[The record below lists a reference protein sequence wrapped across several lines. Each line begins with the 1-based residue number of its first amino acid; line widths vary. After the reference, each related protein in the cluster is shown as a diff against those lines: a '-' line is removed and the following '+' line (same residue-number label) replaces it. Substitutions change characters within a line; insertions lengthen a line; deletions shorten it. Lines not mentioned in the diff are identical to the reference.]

1 MPRTALLASSK
12 ADFLN
17 SGMGKSNSLT
27 TEDAEEHRENHEQMW
42 GGSGRN
48 RILLGLEQTASA

>member
-27 TEDAEEHRENHEQMW
+27 AEDAEEHRENHEQM
-42 GGSGRN
+42 
-48 RILLGLEQTASA
+48 